1 MTTSELERR
10 VAVALK
16 QHAEVAM
23 SETKTDP
30 AKLERLL
37 ADAEG
42 GQKSRRAWI
51 AGAVAAAAAVV
62 VVVWAMGLTT
72 GKPQSISPPPAGPAQ
87 PEDVAAAYVDAY
99 ASYDRPRLKSLL
111 AGNALA
117 NWPSLSQANRA
128 DGAIEFRVLLD
139 SCTALYPVG
148 VGTRVQCTFDVHA
161 LGSERLGLGPYTNN
175 RFLMTVQGGKVI
187 TSELAFDYGNNGF
200 ATEMWEPF
208 VAWVTARYPKDVPV
222 MIDGNN
228 NPRPDAT
235 SVALFHQHI
244 AEYVAAKSS

>member
-1 MTTSELERR
+1 VTTSELERR

-23 SETKTDP
+23 SGTKTDP

-72 GKPQSISPPPAGPAQ
+72 GKPQSISPPPAAPAE
-87 PEDVAAAYVDAY
+87 PEDVATAYVDAY

-117 NWPSLSQANRA
+117 NWPNLSQANRA
-128 DGAIEFRVLLD
+128 DEAIEFRVLLD
-139 SCTALYPVG
+139 DCTTLYREG
-148 VGTRVQCTFDVHA
+148 VKTRVHCTFDVHA
-161 LGSERLGLGPYTNN
+161 LGSEQLGIGPFSNN
-175 RFLMTVQGGKVI
+175 QFLMTVRGGKI
-187 TSELAFDYGNNGF
+187 TESELLFDWPNNGF
-200 ATEMWEPF
+200 SVQMWEPF
-208 VAWVTARYPKDVPV
+208 VAWVTKHYPKDVPV

-228 NPRPDAT
+228 NPRPEAT

-244 AEYVAAKSS
+244 ADYVAAKSS

>member
-1 MTTSELERR
+1 VTTPELERR

-23 SETKTDP
+23 SGTKTDP
-30 AKLERLL
+30 AKLELLL

-42 GQKSRRAWI
+42 GQRRRRAWV

-62 VVVWAMGLTT
+62 VVVWATGLTT

-117 NWPSLSQANRA
+117 NWPNLSKGNAS
-128 DGAIEFRVLLD
+128 DEAIEFRVLPD
-139 SCTALYPVG
+139 DCTTLYHESVR
-148 VGTRVQCTFDVHA
+148 TRVQCRFDVHA
-161 LGSERLGLGPYTNN
+161 LGSEQLGLGPFTNN
-175 RFLMTVQGGKVI
+175 QFLMTVQGGKI
-187 TSELAFDYGNNGF
+187 IESEMLFDWPNNGF
-200 ATEMWEPF
+200 NVQMWEPF
-208 VAWVTARYPKDVPV
+208 VAWVTKHYPKDIPA
-222 MIDGNN
+222 MFDGIDA
-228 NPRPDAT
+228 RPDAT
-235 SVALFHQHI
+235 SIALFRRHI
-244 AEYVAAKSS
+244 ADYVAAKST